1 MYTFLVYIVT
11 RAIFIVVL
19 RSTVIKNEMAVKII
33 LSIKTFPIVK
43 ILYILLIYLFTL
55 FIENCQC

>member
-1 MYTFLVYIVT
+1 MRSSCTPVT

-19 RSTVIKNEMAVKII
+19 RSIIIKNAMPVKII

-43 ILYILLIYLFTL
+43 ILYILLICLPYL
-55 FIENCQC
+55 